1 MAKRGVSLAPRR
13 PGPVRIRVPEDV
25 ESPLPVA
32 APWLFGSQ
40 PAALA
45 GSAAVRSPRLLLLP
59 QDHHHY
65 DCYALLHAL
74 PQTTYD
80 DYSYS
85 CSCSCSYSYSY
96 SYSYY

>member
-1 MAKRGVSLAPRR
+1 MAKRAVSLAPRR
-13 PGPVRIRVPEDV
+13 PGPVRVRFLKDDD
-25 ESPLPVA
+25 SPPLVA
-32 APWLFGSQ
+32 APIFGSR

-45 GSAAVRSPRLLLLP
+45 GIAAVRSPRLLLLP

-96 SYSYY
+96 SYY